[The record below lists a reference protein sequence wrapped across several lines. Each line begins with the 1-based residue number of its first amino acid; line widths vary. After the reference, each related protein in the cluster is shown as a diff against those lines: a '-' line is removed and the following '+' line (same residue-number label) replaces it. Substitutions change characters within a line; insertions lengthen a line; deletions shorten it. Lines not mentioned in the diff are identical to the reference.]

1 MVVMSLNNKLKDNID
16 IYSLDNRIRVVFEQN
31 KHLNSVTVG
40 VWIGVGSRD
49 ENCDNNGIAH
59 MIEHMLFKGT
69 KTMSAKQL
77 AVRCAIIGGSLNAYT
92 SKENTEF
99 YCKTLPSCL
108 KEGIDILGDMICNP
122 KLDPEDLEREKGVVC
137 EEIDMYK
144 DSPEDGVHEIL
155 QKKIWKKQ
163 PLGYLIS
170 GKKKNVKA
178 FSVDELRTF
187 MDKYYVGENMV
198 VSVAGN
204 FNKKETLNWIKKA
217 FEKVPTKNEV
227 FVSDRTTPSYEKA
240 SFVKSKDIEQLH
252 MNLAFE
258 APSFL
263 DEDRYTAV
271 ILNNILGSDVNS
283 RLFQT
288 VRENNGL
295 TYSVCSY
302 PSSFSDTGLLHIYA
316 AMNEHQYGRVE
327 ELISNILRDL
337 NEKGIT
343 STELS
348 NAKKQTV
355 VEMSLNRDSTA
366 SRMSANAKNVIY
378 NIPWELFEDK
388 IDRINKVTKSDVNK
402 LIKKYLQMDKMSM
415 GIIGPVNLKI

>member
-1 MVVMSLNNKLKDNID
+1 MVVMSLDKLVKDNIEVH
-16 IYSLDNRIRVVFEQN
+16 LLKNRMRVVFEQN

-69 KTMSAKQL
+69 KTMNAKQL

-92 SKENTEF
+92 SKENTEY

-108 KEGIDILGDMICNP
+108 KEAVDILGDMICNP
-122 KLDPEDLEREKGVVC
+122 KLDPEDLEKEKGVVC

-170 GKKKNVKA
+170 GKKKNVKR
-178 FSVDELRTF
+178 FTVDELRAF
-187 MDKYYVGENMV
+187 MDEYYVGENMV

-204 FNKKETLNWIKKA
+204 FNKKETLKWIEAA
-217 FEKVPTKNEV
+217 FESVPTRNDKFQN
-227 FVSDRTTPSYEKA
+227 DRNRPDYNIVEFTKE
-240 SFVKSKDIEQLH
+240 KDIEQLH
-252 MNLAFE
+252 MNMAFE

-263 DEDRYTAV
+263 DNDRYTAV

-316 AMNEHQYGRVE
+316 AMNEHQYGKVT
-327 ELISNILRDL
+327 ELIYGIINDL
-337 NEKGIT
+337 NKKGVT
-343 STELS
+343 SEELS
-348 NAKKQTV
+348 NAKKQTI
-355 VEMSLNRDSTA
+355 VEMSINRDSSA

-378 NIPWELFEDK
+378 DAAWEAFDEKIEK
-388 IDRINKVTKSDVNK
+388 IDKVTKSDVNK
-402 LIKKYLQMDKMSM
+402 LIKKYIQLDKMSM
-415 GIIGPVNLKI
+415 GIIGPVNFKI

>member
-1 MVVMSLNNKLKDNID
+1 MVIMSLDKKIKENMN
-16 IYSLDNRIRVVFEQN
+16 IYSLNNRIRVVFEQN

-69 KTMSAKQL
+69 KSMNAKQL

-108 KEGIDILGDMICNP
+108 KEAVDILGDMICNP
-122 KLDPEDLEREKGVVC
+122 KLDPEDLEKEKGVVC

-170 GKKKNVKA
+170 GKKKNVKR
-178 FSVDELRTF
+178 FTVQELRAF

-198 VSVAGN
+198 ISVAGN
-204 FNKKETLNWIKKA
+204 FNKVETLNWIKKA
-217 FEKVPTKNEV
+217 FEKVPTKNEI
-227 FVSDRTTPSYEKA
+227 FVNNRETPEYSKA
-240 SFVKSKDIEQLH
+240 DFVKGKDIEQLH
-252 MNLAFE
+252 MNIAFQ

-263 DEDRYTAV
+263 DDDRYAAV

-316 AMNEHQYGRVE
+316 AMNEQQFSKVKS
-327 ELISNILRDL
+327 LIDNIINDL
-337 NEKGIT
+337 NQKGIT
-343 STELS
+343 STELN

-378 NIPWELFEDK
+378 NIPWEPFEDK
-388 IDRINKVTKSDVNK
+388 IDAINNITKSDVNK
-402 LIKKYLQMDKMSM
+402 LIKKYLKNENMSM
-415 GIIGPVNLKI
+415 GIIGPVN

>member
-1 MVVMSLNNKLKDNID
+1 MSLNNKLKDNID
-16 IYSLDNRIRVVFEQN
+16 VYSLDNRIRVVFEQN

-170 GKKKNVKA
+170 GKKKNVNGFTA
-178 FSVDELRTF
+178 SYIREY
-187 MDKYYVGENMV
+187 MDKYYVGENIV

-204 FNKKETLNWIKKA
+204 FKKKETLSWIKEA
-217 FEKVPTKNEV
+217 FYEVKSRGEAFIHNRIIPTYNTV
-227 FVSDRTTPSYEKA
+227 
-240 SFVKSKDIEQLH
+240 SFVKEKDIEQLH
-252 MNLAFE
+252 MNLAFK
-258 APSFL
+258 APSFM
-263 DEDRYTAV
+263 DEDRYAAV

-316 AMNEHQYGRVE
+316 AMNETQYKKVYS
-327 ELISNILRDL
+327 LIEDIIYKL

-343 STELS
+343 ASEL
-348 NAKKQTV
+348 NDAKKQTI
-355 VEMSLNRDSTA
+355 VEMTLSQDSTA
-366 SRMSANAKNVIY
+366 SRMSANAKRVIY
-378 NIPWELFEDK
+378 NVNNESFDE
-388 IDRINKVTKSDVNK
+388 RINRINDVTKSDVNK
-402 LIKKYLQMDKMSM
+402 LIRKYLKMEEMSK
-415 GIIGPVNLKI
+415 GIIGPMNLNI